1 MNDQLILLLETAT
14 STCSVAL
21 AENGIIIAVKE
32 VNERNIHASHITL
45 FIDEVMLKA
54 EKEYSDLLAIAISK
68 GPGSYTGLRIGVSTA
83 KGLCYA
89 LDIPLL
95 GINTI
100 EAMAFGLMDSFDI
113 PDSGLLIPM
122 VDARRME
129 VYTGIYRKDLSVV
142 ESVSAKIV
150 DIDSFNEFKEQEL
163 FLFGDGADKFKVLFA
178 DQPNINFIDFSTSAS
193 HLNSLASKKFRD
205 SEFENLAYFEP
216 FYLKD
221 FLFTTSKKG
230 NL

>member
-54 EKEYSDLLAIAISK
+54 EKEYSDLRAIAISK

-100 EAMAFGLMDSFDI
+100 EAMAIGLMESFDI

-150 DIDSFNEFKEQEL
+150 DIDSFIEFKEQEL

-221 FLFTTSKKG
+221 FLFTVSKKG

>member
-14 STCSVAL
+14 TTCSVAL
-21 AENGIIIAVKE
+21 AENGNIIAVKE

-45 FIDEVMLKA
+45 FIDEVMSKS
-54 EKEYSDLLAIAISK
+54 EKEYSDLRAIAISK

-89 LDIPLL
+89 LDIPLI
-95 GINTI
+95 GIDTI
-100 EAMAFGLMDSFDI
+100 AAMASGLMESFDI

-142 ESVSAKIV
+142 ESVSAKII
-150 DIDSFNEFKEQEL
+150 DIDSFFEFREQEL
-163 FLFGDGADKFKVLFA
+163 FLFGDGSDKFKVLFA

-193 HLNSLASKKFRD
+193 HLNSLTSKKFRD

-230 NL
+230 AL

>member
-1 MNDQLILLLETAT
+1 MNDELILLLETAT
-14 STCSVAL
+14 TTCSVAL
-21 AENGIIIAVKE
+21 AQKGRIIALKE

-45 FIDEVMLKA
+45 FIEDVMISAQK
-54 EKEYSDLLAIAISK
+54 KYSDLQAVAISK

-95 GINTI
+95 GIDTI
-100 EAMAFGLMDSFDI
+100 ESMASGLMNSFDI

-142 ESVSAKIV
+142 EPVSAKIV
-150 DIDSFNEFKEQEL
+150 DLDSFNKYKEQEI
-163 FLFGDGADKFKVLFA
+163 FLFGDGAGKFKELFA
-178 DQPNINFIDFSTSAS
+178 DQSNINFIDFSASAS
-193 HLNSLASKKFRD
+193 HLSFLALNDFQNSR
-205 SEFENLAYFEP
+205 FENLAYFEP

-221 FLFTTSKKG
+221 FLLTTSKKVT
-230 NL
+230 L

>member
-45 FIDEVMLKA
+45 FIEEIMLKA
-54 EKEYSDLLAIAISK
+54 EKEYSDLRAIAISK

-100 EAMAFGLMDSFDI
+100 EAMVFGLMESFDI

-129 VYTGIYRKDLSVV
+129 VYTGIYRKDLSLV

-221 FLFTTSKKG
+221 FLFTVSKKG

>member
-14 STCSVAL
+14 TTCSVAL
-21 AENGIIIAVKE
+21 AENGNIIAVKE

-45 FIDEVMLKA
+45 FIDEVMSKS
-54 EKEYSDLLAIAISK
+54 EKEYSDLRAIAISK

-89 LDIPLL
+89 LDIPLI
-95 GINTI
+95 GIDTI
-100 EAMAFGLMDSFDI
+100 AAMASGLTEAFDI

-150 DIDSFNEFKEQEL
+150 DIDSFIEFREQEL

-193 HLNSLASKKFRD
+193 HLNFLTSKKFRD

-230 NL
+230 TL

>member
-14 STCSVAL
+14 TTCSVAL
-21 AENGIIIAVKE
+21 AENGNIIAVKE

-45 FIDEVMLKA
+45 FIDEVMSKS
-54 EKEYSDLLAIAISK
+54 EKEYSDLRAIAISK

-89 LDIPLL
+89 LDIPLI
-95 GINTI
+95 GIDTI
-100 EAMAFGLMDSFDI
+100 AAMASGLMESFDI

-150 DIDSFNEFKEQEL
+150 DIDSFIEFREQEL

-193 HLNSLASKKFRD
+193 HLNFLTSKKFRD

-230 NL
+230 TL